1 MDWYAAVDLYCE
13 RTAPGLINEPLNAV
27 SNAAFIIAAIAA
39 TRAALRAPA
48 ARGDVFLW
56 ILIVIVYLIGMGSAA
71 FHTFANRWSL
81 IADVAP
87 ITAFIYGYFGFA
99 MCRFFGLG
107 WIGGIGA
114 TALFFAAS
122 WAFGSA
128 FPQGTLNGSINYLPA
143 FFAVLGLGAMLRVQG
158 SPAAPWLLVGSL
170 VFLASLTFRTIDPAV
185 CGWYA
190 GGTHFVWHLLN
201 AVLLFL
207 LLTAA
212 IRFGT
217 RVEKPVGAPHL

>member
-1 MDWYAAVDLYCE
+1 MDWFAAVDLYCE
-13 RTAPGLINEPLNAV
+13 RTAPGLLNEPLNAL
-27 SNAAFIIAAIAA
+27 SNAAFFIAAIAA
-39 TRAALRAPA
+39 TRAATRTPA
-48 ARGDVFLW
+48 ARNDLFLW
-56 ILIVIVYLIGMGSAA
+56 LLIVIVYLVGAGSTA

-107 WIGGIGA
+107 WIGSIAA

-143 FFAVLGLGAMLRVQG
+143 FFAIIGLGAMLLVQG
-158 SPAAPWLLVGSL
+158 SPAARWLLIGSL
-170 VFLASLTFRTIDPAV
+170 VFLAALTLRTIDLAV
-185 CGWYA
+185 CAWCPV
-190 GGTHFVWHLLN
+190 GTHYAWHALN

-212 IRFGT
+212 IRYGT
-217 RVEKPVGAPHL
+217 RVEKPAAASHL